1 MPRPA
6 SANPL
11 QYRGFRNLWLAQSIS
26 DFGDGL
32 TGLALL
38 IMVNQLTG
46 STAALATMAIVLAI
60 PQVTLGLVAGVYVDR
75 LERKKIMLVSDS
87 VRALLVLGF
96 VFVDSVEHLW
106 ILYVLAFLQSA
117 VGTFFGPARGAVIAQ
132 LLPKEALLAANSI
145 TQTSR
150 IIAGMLGA
158 SAAGVL
164 IGSFKVYWPA
174 FAIDAATFVFS
185 FVLVLLVQ
193 VPRLEGGGQAPA
205 RSVLGSLWEGL
216 RTIGHSRILRGTLT
230 GAGVMMLGLGAVNIL
245 FIPLLTNDLKVPTT
259 LFGLVQAAQTAG
271 MILAGGTVALLASR
285 LKPTHMVSLGLMGM
299 GLMVG
304 LIAGVGQLWH
314 VLVLLFFIGLLGA
327 PVQAGIGTLVQT
339 SVDDHSRGR
348 VGAALGA
355 VIGSANLVSM
365 ALAGVLAGWIGVR
378 EVFVVAGILAVVAG
392 AAAFWVFGDRAA
404 QTAAGGS
411 K

>member
-1 MPRPA
+1 MARPA
-6 SANPL
+6 PVNPL
-11 QYRGFRNLWLAQSIS
+11 RYKGFRSFWLAQSIS

-46 STAALATMAIVLAI
+46 STAALATMAIMLAI

-75 LERKKIMLVSDS
+75 FDRKKIMLVSDF

-106 ILYVLAFLQSA
+106 ILYGLAFLQSA
-117 VGTFFGPARGAVIAQ
+117 VGTFFGPARGAVVAQ
-132 LLPKEALLAANSI
+132 ILPKEALLAANSI

-150 IIAGMLGA
+150 IIAGLLGA

-164 IGSFKVYWPA
+164 IGTFKVYWPA
-174 FAIDAATFVFS
+174 FAIDAATFIVS
-185 FVLVLLVQ
+185 FLLVVLVQ
-193 VPRLEGGGQAPA
+193 VPKLEPGRKAQSH
-205 RSVLGSLWEGL
+205 SVWGSLWEGVQV
-216 RTIGHSRILRGTLT
+216 IGRSRILLGTLT

-271 MILAGGTVALLASR
+271 VILAGGLVAVLATR
-285 LKPTHMVSLGLMGM
+285 LRPTYMVSMGLMGM

-304 LIAGVGQLWH
+304 LIALVGQLWH

-339 SVDDHSRGR
+339 SVDDHLRGR

-365 ALAGVLAGWIGVR
+365 AFAGVLAGLIGVR
-378 EVFVVAGILAVVAG
+378 EVFVVAGVIAVLAGIV
-392 AAAFWVFGDRAA
+392 AFWVFGGRTA
-404 QTAAGGS
+404 QTAVGGNT
-411 K
+411 